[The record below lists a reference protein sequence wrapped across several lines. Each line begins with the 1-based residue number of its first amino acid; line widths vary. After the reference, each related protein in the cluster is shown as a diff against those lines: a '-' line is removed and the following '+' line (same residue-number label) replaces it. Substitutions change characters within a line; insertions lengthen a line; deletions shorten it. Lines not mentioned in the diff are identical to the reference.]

1 MRERDLERVREALSQ
16 REEILFAYLFGS
28 AAERR
33 DSELSDV
40 DIAVYLDP
48 SLPRAKM
55 LEVLAEIASELEP
68 RLKVDLVLLNTAS
81 PSLAFEAIK
90 GRPIVVR
97 DKGALKEFVYR
108 TLKVYHDRRYYD
120 LRWARTVLAR

>member
-1 MRERDLERVREALSQ
+1 MNRRDLMRVKEALIR
-16 REEILFAYLFGS
+16 REEVLFAYLFGS

-48 SLPRAKM
+48 SLPRARM
-55 LEVLAEIASELEP
+55 MEILAEIASELEP
-68 RLKVDLVLLNTAS
+68 RLKVDLVLLNAAS
-81 PSLAFEAIK
+81 PSLSFEAIR
-90 GRPIVVR
+90 GEPIVVR
-97 DKGALKEFVYR
+97 NEGALKEFVYR

-120 LRWARTVLAR
+120 LRCARTVLAR